1 MGLPVADLLKMT
13 WRSLFSDFVRSG
25 LTTLG
30 VFMGVSAVSATLN
43 IQTITA
49 AQITAK
55 LAERDKPYIVPYL
68 YSQSSGENPKLGK
81 ADEQALRQAIP
92 AIRSISSV
100 GAVYSIRSVQYE
112 GQEAQGIEVQ
122 SVSVNY
128 LETTGRRMMQGRFFD
143 QSDFDQYRPVAIV
156 DEQLATKL
164 FQDEDPIRQV
174 IYASGTRLV
183 VVGVTQ
189 KKSQGSDFKSEGTLW
204 ITETFST
211 AIQGGFRFTS
221 LQISPQT
228 LEDMKELKEKAEQV
242 LLQRYPKMEIYISDN
257 AEDLLKEKESQE
269 ISARALMVVGLIA
282 LFIGGVGIANITV
295 ATVMER
301 TQEIGI
307 RRAIGATQVEI
318 MVQFILEAVVLSLL
332 GGGLAIATIHGVT
345 QVATQTIIQ
354 APYQFST
361 RNAVLAMSSAVIVG
375 VGASFFPALRTTH
388 IDIVKALRSD

>member
-1 MGLPVADLLKMT
+1 MGLPLTDVLKMT
-13 WRSLFSDFVRSG
+13 WRSLSSDFVRSG

-43 IQTITA
+43 IQSITA
-49 AQITAK
+49 AQIAAK
-55 LAERDKPYIVPYL
+55 LAERDKPYIVPYV
-68 YSQSSGENPKLGK
+68 YSRDSGDNPTLGK
-81 ADEQALRQAIP
+81 ADEQALKQAIP

-100 GAVYSIRSVQYE
+100 GAVYSIRSAQYE
-112 GQEAQGIEVQ
+112 GQEAQNIEVQ
-122 SVSVNY
+122 SVSLTY
-128 LETTGRRMMQGRFFD
+128 LETTGRSMMLGRFFD
-143 QSDFDQYRPVAIV
+143 QVDFDQYRPVAIV
-156 DEQLATKL
+156 DQLLATKL
-164 FQDEDPIRQV
+164 FQEKDPIRQA

-183 VVGVTQ
+183 IVGVTQ
-189 KKSQGSDFKSEGTLW
+189 TKSQGLDSKSEGTLW
-204 ITETFST
+204 ITENFAT

-228 LEDMKELKEKAEQV
+228 LEDMKGLKEKAEKM

-269 ISARALMVVGLIA
+269 ISARALMVIGLIA
-282 LFIGGVGIANITV
+282 LVIGGVGIANITV

-301 TQEIGI
+301 TKEIGI
-307 RRAIGATQVEI
+307 RRAIGATQFEI
-318 MVQFILEAVVLSLL
+318 MFQFILEAVLLSLL

-354 APYQFST
+354 APYRFST
-361 RNAVLAMSSAVIVG
+361 RNAALAMSSAVLVG
-375 VGASFFPALRTTH
+375 VGASFFPALRTTR